1 MGLSSRRK
9 AQTLFRTNG
18 YYLHHSDIIIDVI
31 GINRKYVLYVT
42 NLPRQRWLSGVDW
55 LMRFSPHR
63 VKIRFKN
70 S

>member
-42 NLPRQRWLSGVDW
+42 NLPRQRWLSGVC
-55 LMRFSPHR
+55 
-63 VKIRFKN
+63 IRLADEVFATLGKN
-70 S
+70 PI